1 MASLPEN
8 HALIVAG
15 GEGRFS
21 ERELDR
27 SNGMDVVCPIMGDP
41 YNHLSAN
48 GLSWDV
54 IHRTK
59 DNNMRLGFF
68 MALVSFHA
76 VVTVNQ
82 VAIGQDLRQQELG
95 QSAADGAHAKDS
107 AQVNPTGK
115 GERGTPA
122 GFAGEKTSWHGFDR
136 FDFLMNE
143 AELTVK
149 PFKASPE
156 EGTGVN
162 GQVEGQLRCV
172 VVVPKEPAPGKPW
185 SWRGRYFDHE
195 PQAEIELLKR
205 GFHIGFILSDA
216 SKPWDAWY
224 AFLTEKHGLSPK
236 PAFIGMSGG
245 GRNAFTWAT
254 ANPDKVSCIYA
265 DNPLITRE
273 SLMKLGELVQRD
285 VPLLHICGSLDPLS
299 GNHTLP
305 IESIYQHLGG
315 RISVMIKDGTGHH
328 PHSLRDPTLIA
339 DFITRSLEQAAPA
352 PAFAG
357 KNFTRSSF
365 YSAENSYSD
374 FPKEGTYITCRGA
387 WFSETYDRYEF
398 KPDSTTGTVNVI
410 VPKTAAPWR
419 PWVFRADL
427 VSRDAVVDLALL
439 QKGFHIVT
447 GPRPRDPNRTVL
459 EEWNALYEYLIDQ
472 GFSTKPVME
481 GAGGAAGEAYA
492 WAIAN
497 PDKVSC
503 IYGENPVLRSN
514 MSKTQPLDDL
524 APLAKAGVPL
534 FHVCG
539 SLDPWLETQTKLAQ
553 KRYQVLGG
561 RITVVIKQGE
571 SHYPLG
577 PKDQQ
582 PVVNFIIKSF
592 ADARRK

>member
-1 MASLPEN
+1 
-8 HALIVAG
+8 
-15 GEGRFS
+15 
-21 ERELDR
+21 
-27 SNGMDVVCPIMGDP
+27 
-41 YNHLSAN
+41 
-48 GLSWDV
+48 
-54 IHRTK
+54 
-59 DNNMRLGFF
+59 MRLGFF
-68 MALVSFHA
+68 MALLSIHA
-76 VVTVNQ
+76 VVTVQ
-82 VAIGQDLRQQELG
+82 QDAFGQNRRPSVTDG
-95 QSAADGAHAKDS
+95 SDAKDGA
-107 AQVNPTGK
+107 QVRPTGK
-115 GERGTPA
+115 GVRESPA
-122 GFAGEKTSWHGFDR
+122 GFAGEKTIWYGFDR

-149 PFKASPE
+149 AFKASAD

-162 GQVEGQLRCV
+162 GQVEGQLRCI

-205 GFHIGFILSDA
+205 GFHIGFIQSDA
-216 SKPWDAWY
+216 AKPWDAWY

-254 ANPDKVSCIYA
+254 SNPDKVSCIYA

-305 IESIYQHLGG
+305 IESIYQQLGG
-315 RISVMIKDGTGHH
+315 RFSVMIKDGTGHH

-339 DFITRSLEQAAPA
+339 DFMTQSLEQAKPA
-352 PAFAG
+352 PAFVG
-357 KNFTRSSF
+357 KEFTRSAF

-374 FPKEGTYITCRGA
+374 FPKEETYITCRGA
-387 WFSETYDRYEF
+387 WFSQTYDRYEF
-398 KPDSTTGTVNVI
+398 KPESTTGTVNAI
-410 VPKTAAPWR
+410 VPKAAAPGR
-419 PWVFRADL
+419 PWVLRADL
-427 VSRDAVVDLALL
+427 VPRDAAVDLALL

-447 GPRPRDPNRTVL
+447 GPRPRNPSRTVL
-459 EEWNALYEYLIDQ
+459 QEWNSLYEYLIDQ
-472 GFSTKPVME
+472 GFSTKPVLE

-503 IYGENPVLRSN
+503 IYCENPILRSRI
-514 MSKTQPLDDL
+514 SKTQPLDEL

-539 SLDPWLETQTKLAQ
+539 SLDPRLETQTKVAQ
-553 KRYQVLGG
+553 KRYEALGG
-561 RITVVIKQGE
+561 RITVVIKEGE
-571 SHYPLG
+571 GHYPRHR
-577 PKDQQ
+577 P
-582 PVVNFIIKSF
+582 
-592 ADARRK
+592 ACRRG